1 MVTVLI
7 FKLFSNFLL
16 VWHSLR
22 YRTPIPPW
30 TYYISMQ
37 VEQVLCLVASIC
49 APRAPLHPST
59 LYLGSPTCALHQFEP
74 HMPSSYL
81 GVPLMAAL
89 EKKISEGRGQG
100 DQVLMPL
107 FPALWSH
114 LELAVSQRYTASF
127 RAANLAR
134 ISLFPASVNLSLPL
148 CLQATPGLVYYS
160 RRLPHIHV
168 FINSL
173 FVKHIP

>member
-89 EKKISEGRGQG
+89 EKKKYQREEARVIRSLCPCFLPCEVILSWLCPKGTLLLSGLPTSQEFLSF
-100 DQVLMPL
+100 QLLLTSPSLCASKQPL
-107 FPALWSH
+107 D
-114 LELAVSQRYTASF
+114 
-127 RAANLAR
+127 
-134 ISLFPASVNLSLPL
+134 
-148 CLQATPGLVYYS
+148 
-160 RRLPHIHV
+160 
-168 FINSL
+168 
-173 FVKHIP
+173 